1 MKTSNDHI
9 LTTHTGSLPRPE
21 QLVDLVYAK
30 QEGKKIDSDAFE
42 SVVGKTVDEIV
53 HRQAELGVD
62 VVSDGEVSKAGFVNY
77 ISNRLAGFAGV
88 GAPWSLGDMDD
99 LPELVIAQYG
109 GAAGQH
115 ILMPECVGPVSYVGQ
130 DEVQKDIAH
139 LRHAVLQ
146 SPVLEAF
153 IPATSP
159 GCVTMCAANK
169 HYGSYED
176 YLWAVADAMAEEY
189 RTIVKAGFVLQL
201 DCPDIPMVAHTR
213 GWYDGK
219 KIHGVR
225 GHAELHIQAINR
237 AIKGLPPGMIR
248 LHMCWGN
255 YSGPHHHDVALGE
268 ILEPVLGANVGAYSF
283 EGANPQHEHEWKVFE
298 KLKLAQ
304 DKIIIPGVIDT
315 KTNVLEHPEL
325 VAQRIERYAKLVGR
339 ERVIAGT
346 DCGFGT
352 FVGFGAV
359 HPKVAW
365 LKVGSLVQGAQLASK
380 NLWS

>member
-9 LTTHTGSLPRPE
+9 LTTHTGSLPRPD
-21 QLVDLVYAK
+21 QLIDLVYSK
-30 QEGKKIDSDAFE
+30 QEGKKVDDAAFA
-42 SVVGKTVDEIV
+42 SLVGKTVDDLV
-53 HRQAELGVD
+53 RKQADIGID
-62 VVSDGEVSKAGFVNY
+62 VVSDGEVSKPGFVNY
-77 ISNRLAGFAGV
+77 ISERLAGFGGV
-88 GAPWSLGDMDD
+88 GAPWALGDMDD

-115 ILMPECVGPVSYVGQ
+115 IRMPECIGAVSYVGQ
-130 DEVQKDIAH
+130 AKVQEDIAH
-139 LRHAVLQ
+139 LRHALQ
-146 SPVLEAF
+146 QSRALEGF

-159 GCVTMCAANK
+159 GCITMCAANK

-176 YLWAVADAMAEEY
+176 YLWAVSDAMADEY
-189 RTIVKAGFVLQL
+189 RAIVNAGFVLQL
-201 DCPDIPMVAHTR
+201 DCPDIPMIAHTR

-219 KIHGVR
+219 KAYGVK
-225 GHAELHIQAINR
+225 GHAQLHIEAINR
-237 AIKGLPPGMIR
+237 AIKGLPAGNIR
-248 LHMCWGN
+248 LHICWGN
-255 YSGPHHHDVALGE
+255 YSGPHHHDVALTE

-283 EGANPQHEHEWKVFE
+283 EAANPRHEHEWKVFE
-298 KLKLAQ
+298 TIKLAP

-325 VAQRIERYAKLVGR
+325 VAQRIERYASLVGR

-365 LKVGSLVQGAQLASK
+365 LKLEALAQGSRLASRQ
-380 NLWS
+380 LWS

>member
-21 QLVDLVYAK
+21 QLIDLVYSK
-30 QEGKKIDSDAFE
+30 QEGKTIDAAAFA
-42 SVVGKTVDEIV
+42 SLVGKTVDELV
-53 HRQAELGVD
+53 RRQADIGID
-62 VVSDGEVSKAGFVNY
+62 VVSDGEVSKPGFVNY
-77 ISNRLAGFAGV
+77 ISDRLTGFGGV

-115 ILMPECVGPVSYVGQ
+115 IMMPECIGPVSYVGQ
-130 DEVQKDIAH
+130 AKVQEDIAH
-139 LRHAVLQ
+139 LRDALQ
-146 SPVLEAF
+146 SARALEGF

-159 GCVTMCAANK
+159 GCITMCAANK

-176 YLWAVADAMAEEY
+176 YLWAVSDAMANEY
-189 RTIVKAGFVLQL
+189 RAIVNAGFVLQL
-201 DCPDIPMVAHTR
+201 DCPDIPMIAHTR
-213 GWYDGK
+213 GGHDGK
-219 KIHGVR
+219 SAYGVR
-225 GHAELHIQAINR
+225 GHAELHIEAINR
-237 AIKGLPPGMIR
+237 AVKGLPAGNIR
-248 LHMCWGN
+248 LHICWRN
-255 YSGPHHHDVALGE
+255 YSGPHHHDVALRE

-283 EGANPQHEHEWKVFE
+283 EAANPRHEHEWKVFE
-298 KLKLAQ
+298 TTKLVPE
-304 DKIIIPGVIDT
+304 KIIIPGVIDT

-325 VAQRIERYAKLVGR
+325 VAQRIERYASLVGR

-365 LKVGSLVQGAQLASK
+365 LKLEALAEGSRLASER
-380 NLWS
+380 LWS

>member
-9 LTTHTGSLPRPE
+9 LTTHTGSLPRPD
-21 QLVDLVYAK
+21 QLIDLVYSK
-30 QEGKKIDSDAFE
+30 QEGKKVDDAAFA
-42 SVVGKTVDEIV
+42 SLVGKTVDDLV
-53 HRQAELGVD
+53 RKQADIGID
-62 VVSDGEVSKAGFVNY
+62 VVSDGEVSKPGFVNY
-77 ISNRLAGFAGV
+77 ISERLSGFGGI
-88 GAPWSLGDMDD
+88 GAPWALGDMDD

-115 ILMPECVGPVSYVGQ
+115 IRMPECIEAVSYVGQ
-130 DEVQKDIAH
+130 AKVQEDIAH
-139 LRHAVLQ
+139 LRHALQ
-146 SPVLEAF
+146 QSRALEGF

-159 GCVTMCAANK
+159 GCITMCAANK

-176 YLWAVADAMAEEY
+176 YLWAVSDAMADEY
-189 RTIVKAGFVLQL
+189 RAIVNAGFVLQL
-201 DCPDIPMVAHTR
+201 DCPDIPMIAHTR

-219 KIHGVR
+219 KAYGVK
-225 GHAELHIQAINR
+225 GHAQLHIEAINR
-237 AIKGLPPGMIR
+237 AIKGLPAGNIR
-248 LHMCWGN
+248 LHICWGN
-255 YSGPHHHDVALGE
+255 YSGPHHHDVALTE

-283 EGANPQHEHEWKVFE
+283 EAANPRHEHEWRVFE
-298 KLKLAQ
+298 TIKLAP

-325 VAQRIERYAKLVGR
+325 VAQRIERYATLVGR

-365 LKVGSLVQGAQLASK
+365 LKLEALAQGSRLASRQ
-380 NLWS
+380 LWS